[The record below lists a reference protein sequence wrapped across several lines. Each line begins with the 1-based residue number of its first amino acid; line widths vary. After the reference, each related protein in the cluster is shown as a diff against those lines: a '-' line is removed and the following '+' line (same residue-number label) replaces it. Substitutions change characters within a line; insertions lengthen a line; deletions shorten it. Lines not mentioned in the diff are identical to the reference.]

1 MGAGQRNAPS
11 DVSPREYAE
20 GWSCRARRPSREC
33 YDRAVRISRRLMSE
47 KLADQRT
54 LGDGPERSEEH
65 TSELQ
70 SLMRIS
76 YAVFC
81 LKQKTHKQQYRTEY
95 ILQKNNI

>member
-54 LGDGPERSEEH
+54 LGDGPEADACGGDSASPKRAAIIAAATDLFPHSTIDRAPCREN
-65 TSELQ
+65 
-70 SLMRIS
+70 
-76 YAVFC
+76 V
-81 LKQKTHKQQYRTEY
+81 
-95 ILQKNNI
+95 